1 MILLRPAPWPHHTQE
16 VPSQPGLLDPWDVL
30 LAGPRP
36 DVVRMGL
43 AVPLSG
49 PLAMTVPSALDLA
62 GLATDEVNAAGGIS
76 GRPVELVAVDSGR
89 PPDVVAAEVAGL
101 HRAGVVD
108 LLVGFHTSDVHR
120 AVERALPPGA
130 RYVFTPPHEGGAR
143 RAGVLRIGQSPL
155 DQHAAALT
163 WLVRNRRA
171 RRWVLLGTDYVWPRA
186 VHRAARHV
194 LGGVGAEVV
203 AEALVPFGPGDT
215 APLLD
220 LVQRSRAD
228 AVLLSLVGRDLVA
241 FNREFGRTGLDRRV
255 VRLSGALE
263 ENGLYALGGDAT
275 GELFACMPSFAAA
288 DDGRDEHQLAL
299 QERHSRRSGPAAPV
313 VSAYAR
319 GVYDGVRLAAALAGG
334 RAVRTRRSRPRLAR
348 AEGLVFH
355 ELPGPHGA

>member
-1 MILLRPAPWPHHTQE
+1 
-16 VPSQPGLLDPWDVL
+16 
-30 LAGPRP
+30 
-36 DVVRMGL
+36 MGL

-49 PLAMTVPSALDLA
+49 PLAMTAPSALDLA
-62 GLATDEVNAAGGIS
+62 GLAADEVNAAGGVA
-76 GRPVELVAVDSGR
+76 GRPVELVGVDSGR
-89 PPDVVAAEVAGL
+89 APEVVAAEAAAL
-101 HRAGVVD
+101 HRAGAFE

-143 RAGVLRIGQSPL
+143 RPGVLRIGQSPRE
-155 DQHAAALT
+155 QHAAALA
-163 WLVRNRRA
+163 WLVRHRRA

-186 VHRAARHV
+186 VHRAAQRV
-194 LGGVGAEVV
+194 LAGVGGEVV
-203 AEALVPFGPGDT
+203 GEALVPFGPGDP

-220 LVQRSRAD
+220 LVHRSRAD

-241 FNREFGRTGLDRRV
+241 FNREFARAGFDRRV

-288 DDGRDEHQLAL
+288 DADEHQLAL
-299 QERHSRRSGPAAPV
+299 EERHARRSGPGAPV
-313 VSAYAR
+313 VCAYAR

-334 RAVRTRRSRPRLAR
+334 RSLRSGRTVPRLAR
-348 AEGLVFH
+348 ADGLAFR
-355 ELPGPHGA
+355 ELTEQHCA

>member
-1 MILLRPAPWPHHTQE
+1 
-16 VPSQPGLLDPWDVL
+16 VPSQPGLLDPWEVL
-30 LAGPRP
+30 LTGPRP
-36 DVVRMGL
+36 DVVRVGL

-49 PLAMTVPSALDLA
+49 PLAMTAPSALDLA
-62 GLATDEVNAAGGIS
+62 GLAADEINATGGIA
-76 GRPVELVAVDSGR
+76 GRPVELVGVDSGR
-89 PPDVVAAEVAGL
+89 APEVVAAEAAGL
-101 HRAGVVD
+101 HRAGVFE

-143 RAGVLRIGQSPL
+143 RPGVVRIGQSPL
-155 DQHAAALT
+155 EQHAAALT
-163 WLVRNRRA
+163 WLVRHRRA

-186 VHRAARHV
+186 VHRAAHRV
-194 LGGVGAEVV
+194 LAGVDGEVV
-203 AEALVPFGPGDT
+203 GEALVPFGPGDP

-220 LVQRSRAD
+220 LVLRSRAD

-241 FNREFGRTGLDRRV
+241 FNREFARAGLDRRV

-288 DDGRDEHQLAL
+288 DEGTDEGQLAL
-299 QERHSRRSGPAAPV
+299 QERHARRSGPGAPV
-313 VSAYAR
+313 VCAYAR

-334 RAVRTRRSRPRLAR
+334 RTLPAGRPSSPRLAR
-348 AEGLVFH
+348 ADGLAFH
-355 ELPGPHGA
+355 ELTGQRA